1 MLGGLGLGF
10 MSAAVDC
17 TSEDLSGENALLR
30 EEISE
35 LKGHLGR
42 LLQDHSPQ
50 ELLSMVERQLQQ
62 ASSSSSSSSALSV
75 DGDGGG
81 SALAELQSEVEAL
94 REENVALERF
104 NQDQAQVGR
113 VLREDNERLQTQLG
127 AIKLDLLRLLPL
139 QCEKDKLRKMCEESG
154 SQLRQALAD
163 NTAMRAELTTARDTL
178 GAVQQKA
185 HDLQQSMLALQDSHL
200 EQAQQC
206 EQLQAEVG
214 KLTGQL
220 ASEARKSSDLVSEL
234 AAAQQVSRSQ
244 KKELERLLQQ
254 LDLTKQD
261 ALILKS
267 RLSLRDEA
275 LREHA
280 AQSGVSE
287 LPDPPHLM
295 HVISPKKPRLR
306 KMPPTLALAH
316 QERQGRSEQVQVP
329 VQAQA
334 LALPGSP
341 TFEAQCG
348 GLADDFAA
356 SLDMSDMPSCMP
368 IFPSFLLSKS
378 STASSSSA
386 SSSSSA
392 WTRKTD

>member
-1 MLGGLGLGF
+1 
-10 MSAAVDC
+10 
-17 TSEDLSGENALLR
+17 
-30 EEISE
+30 
-35 LKGHLGR
+35 
-42 LLQDHSPQ
+42 
-50 ELLSMVERQLQQ
+50 
-62 ASSSSSSSSALSV
+62 
-75 DGDGGG
+75 
-81 SALAELQSEVEAL
+81 
-94 REENVALERF
+94 
-104 NQDQAQVGR
+104 
-113 VLREDNERLQTQLG
+113 LREDNERLQTQLG

-220 ASEARKSSDLVSEL
+220 ASDARKSSDLVSEL

-334 LALPGSP
+334 QALALPGSP

-378 STASSSSA
+378 SSSSTSTSNA